1 MGIHFGV
8 DYYPEHWQRDR
19 WETDAELMKE
29 MGLTVVRMA
38 EFSWHKL
45 EPQEGKYDF
54 AWLDDAID
62 LLGRYGI
69 RTIVGTPTAAPPAW
83 MANRYPEILPVDRE
97 GRIRG
102 FGGRHH
108 DCQSN
113 AVYRG
118 FVRKIVTAMAVHY
131 KDNPNVIGWQ
141 PDNELGN
148 SHHDLCM
155 CESCRKN
162 FQGWLEKK
170 YGTVDR
176 LNEAWGNAFWS
187 QEYNEFSEVFTP
199 RITVTGEN
207 PSAMLDWKCFCSDL
221 IVDFMKEDRKS
232 VV

>member
-62 LLGRYGI
+62 LLGRCGI

-97 GRIRG
+97 GRVRG
-102 FGGRHH
+102 FGG
-108 DCQSN
+108 
-113 AVYRG
+113 
-118 FVRKIVTAMAVHY
+118 VTMTASPMPYTA
-131 KDNPNVIGWQ
+131 G
-141 PDNELGN
+141 
-148 SHHDLCM
+148 LCG
-155 CESCRKN
+155 K
-162 FQGWLEKK
+162 L
-170 YGTVDR
+170 
-176 LNEAWGNAFWS
+176 
-187 QEYNEFSEVFTP
+187 
-199 RITVTGEN
+199 
-207 PSAMLDWKCFCSDL
+207 
-221 IVDFMKEDRKS
+221 
-232 VV
+232 

>member
-1 MGIHFGV
+1 
-8 DYYPEHWQRDR
+8 
-19 WETDAELMKE
+19 
-29 MGLTVVRMA
+29 
-38 EFSWHKL
+38 
-45 EPQEGKYDF
+45 
-54 AWLDDAID
+54 
-62 LLGRYGI
+62 
-69 RTIVGTPTAAPPAW
+69 
-83 MANRYPEILPVDRE
+83 
-97 GRIRG
+97 
-102 FGGRHH
+102 
-108 DCQSN
+108 
-113 AVYRG
+113 
-118 FVRKIVTAMAVHY
+118 MAVHY

-221 IVDFMKEDRKS
+221 IVDFMKEQTDIIRKHCPNHFITHNYMGFADKVDYYDLGKELDFVS
-232 VV
+232 HDQYPGGFFADESHGRGDILASTLDVAVSYTHLTLPTILLV